1 MSGHNKWSQ
10 IKGQKG
16 VTDKKRSLLFSKLLA
31 AIAIAAKQN
40 PSPEANPRLRSAI
53 EKAKENQ
60 VPLENIERA
69 VSKAKEQKNLEEV
82 VVEAY
87 GPESVAM
94 IIEGIT
100 DNINRTISE
109 IKHLL
114 AENGAKFAEQGS
126 VLWAF
131 EKTGDGWKAKF
142 PQNVSPEIKQKIDAL
157 IEKLEEHNGVQ
168 RVITNANF

>member
-60 VPLENIERA
+60 VPLDNIERA
-69 VSKAKEQKNLEEV
+69 VSKAKEQKNLEEII
-82 VVEAY
+82 VEAY
-87 GPESVAM
+87 GPESAAM

-100 DNINRTISE
+100 DNTNRTISE

-157 IEKLEEHNGVQ
+157 IEKLEEHNDIQ
-168 RVITNANF
+168 RIITNT